1 MQSEDNTFIDA
12 GDTSGQE
19 RSLLQAKINATKSLQ
34 EIAVEKLSSRFCFN
48 YAGTTGSPPNVP
60 MTVNYPIMNGNPVA
74 YVPTSPDMNR
84 SPYIAVP
91 NNYNFIYSFPQC
103 NTNIWDGQRVAGS
116 FQTDPSIGF
125 KAYGSGAGGGDDM
138 IFDGASNILP
148 VWYGSSI
155 GSPSVRSI
163 DLIWG
168 FNHLGQPL
176 GRNWGFILWGIRVI
190 RPNGANVPVII
201 CSQDISETTMQLP
214 SGTGDIFGDSTLI
227 IQVLHKVANS
237 RDVVYNQSYSVPQ
250 PNEMNI
256 IRVTAN
262 ILGACT
268 PQPAGFPAIPA
279 GVTTFPYAYS
289 VGHTP
294 TLFCNLVLF

>member
-1 MQSEDNTFIDA
+1 MQAEDNTFIDA

-19 RSLLQAKINATKSLQ
+19 RSLLQAKINATRSLQ

-48 YAGTTGSPPNVP
+48 YAGSTGGPPNVP
-60 MTVNYPIMNGNPVA
+60 MTLNYPSMNGNPVA
-74 YVPTSPDMNR
+74 YTPTSPDMIR
-84 SPYIAVP
+84 SPYISTNLP
-91 NNYNFIYSFPQC
+91 STSN
-103 NTNIWDGQRVAGS
+103 NTNIYKGERIAGS
-116 FQTDPSIGF
+116 FISDPPPGF
-125 KAYGSGAGGGDDM
+125 KAYGSGSGGGQDM
-138 IFDGASNILP
+138 IFDGTSSILP

-168 FNHLGQPL
+168 FNYATQPFGQ
-176 GRNWGFILWGIRVI
+176 NWARITWGIRVI

-201 CSQDISETTMQLP
+201 CFQDSTIGQTTMQLP
-214 SGTGDIFGDSTLI
+214 SGTGDIFGDATLV
-227 IQVLHKVANS
+227 IQVLNKVADSTVVPFNS
-237 RDVVYNQSYSVPQ
+237 AFGQ
-250 PNEMNI
+250 PNELNV

-268 PQPAGFPAIPA
+268 PQPAGFPAIPI

-289 VGHTP
+289 IGHTP
-294 TLFCNLVLF
+294 TLFCNLNLS